1 MYVSI
6 DMCVCMVMRRLKQM
20 EVFWLGWDTAPTRSQ
35 EAFGLVTRQRVVVVR
50 ASDLEVRKKPWSE
63 EYS

>member
-1 MYVSI
+1 
-6 DMCVCMVMRRLKQM
+6 MVMRRLKQM
-20 EVFWLGWDTAPTRSQ
+20 EVFWLGWETAPTRSQ